1 MVFKEF
7 NYLNDFCLNLDENI
21 FFSFFFIYYY
31 NKIIENIEWEREKER
46 EKKDINKLIFFFLN
60 IKSKERLI
68 RIFKNKFLIC
78 YCNLLD
84 CGDICMWF
92 LVVICIF
99 DFCMFSLLDM

>member
-84 CGDICMWF
+84 CGF
-92 LVVICIF
+92 
-99 DFCMFSLLDM
+99 